1 MSGSV
6 GEITEETTS
15 SPLLEGEDGAKTRP
29 REPYWKGETVK
40 SIVYAGLVAIVTY
53 FSPISSVSASQL
65 SFGKW
70 RDITEPSLGD
80 FLSTSTKKDL
90 AVKERAVTE
99 WDAIKDQQQQ
109 LLQHLRIPWHGRRR
123 GQHDNDLAISIGA
136 CFMSAFALSLLGI
149 ARAKIAGKNY
159 ARSVGIVLLNGA
171 VAAAAAAAYSL
182 GWVLRDVAG
191 FEEPIKTKVE

>member
-40 SIVYAGLVAIVTY
+40 SIVYAGPVAIVTY

-65 SFGKW
+65 SFGKC
-70 RDITEPSLGD
+70 P
-80 FLSTSTKKDL
+80 KKDL

-123 GQHDNDLAISIGA
+123 VQHDNDLAISIGA
-136 CFMSAFALSLLGI
+136 CFMSAFAFSLLGI

-182 GWVLRDVAG
+182 GWGIRDVAG